1 MNKIINRF
9 LDYQIKS
16 GCLKESEKDIYIYAY
31 TILIEECINVFV
43 AFMIGLFMGRT
54 KLILFFLCAY
64 IPLRRFAGGYHA
76 ERSLSCGIVSTLI
89 IVLLCLFENFDV
101 FALIPNRYLFLSGV
115 QFFVLIV
122 APIDSKNKKLSS
134 DEKRDY
140 RKKTR
145 VILLLQVLMI
155 LVAILLKKR
164 NLALGF
170 IFSHIVLSGMLLLG
184 ICKNYLSNMMTKS
197 DIV

>member
-1 MNKIINRF
+1 MK
-9 LDYQIKS
+9 K
-16 GCLKESEKDIYIYAY
+16 IYIYAY

-54 KLILFFLCAY
+54 KLILFFLCSY